1 MQAYAYIPVYTRIC
15 GYRKETL
22 PLGVSG
28 GFTYILLETTT
39 RQKTFA
45 NKTRLAIMSTRIWR
59 KQEGD
64 QLAPALGSQ

>member
-1 MQAYAYIPVYTRIC
+1 MQAYAYIPVYTRIY

-22 PLGVSG
+22 SLGVSG

-39 RQKTFA
+39 RRETFA
-45 NKTRLAIMSTRIWR
+45 NKTRLAIMSTGIWR

-64 QLAPALGSQ
+64 HNTPALGSQ